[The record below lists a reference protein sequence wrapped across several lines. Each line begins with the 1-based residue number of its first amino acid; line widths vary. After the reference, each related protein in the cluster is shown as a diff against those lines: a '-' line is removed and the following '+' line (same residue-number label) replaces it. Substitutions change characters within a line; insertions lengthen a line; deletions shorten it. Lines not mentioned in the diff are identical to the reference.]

1 MLHVYLSKKTKMWP
15 SSTARG
21 DHLEVA
27 RLPTSKQ
34 KQISHIYHCPEGRL
48 KVPDHPERSVLIATI
63 FYCNNSMFPFNWQR
77 TMELYSDY
85 ITEIYYNNKKYKSE
99 IYPMIITWTQ
109 YSMSVSWFTS
119 MMSQFIAV
127 RRFKS
132 RDN

>member
-85 ITEIYYNNKKYKSE
+85 ITEIYYINKKCKSE
-99 IYPMIITWTQ
+99 NYPMIITKLTL
-109 YSMSVSWFTS
+109 
-119 MMSQFIAV
+119 
-127 RRFKS
+127 K
-132 RDN
+132 